1 MVQANLST
9 FLYAGNRRVMRFTV
23 VNEDT
28 AGSPPFDLTTSI
40 VKFAL
45 AAFGGNGLP
54 LKKNPKLSFSSLDV
68 SPQVIITTPLAGV
81 VEVEL
86 LEADTINLP
95 PANYYFELEVFNN
108 TQTQSVVVSTG
119 TLEVRVNV
127 ENP

>member
-9 FLYAGNRRVMRFTV
+9 FIYAGNRRILRFTV
-23 VNEDT
+23 TNEDT
-28 AGSPPFDLTTSI
+28 AGSPPYDLTTSI

-45 AAFGGNGLP
+45 AAFGGNNQP
-54 LKKNPKLSFSSLDV
+54 LKKNPKLSFSTLDA
-68 SPQVIITTPLAGV
+68 SPQVVITTPASGI

-86 LEADTINLP
+86 LPADTVNLP

-108 TQTQSVVVSTG
+108 TQTQSVVVATG
-119 TLEVRVNV
+119 TIEVRVNV